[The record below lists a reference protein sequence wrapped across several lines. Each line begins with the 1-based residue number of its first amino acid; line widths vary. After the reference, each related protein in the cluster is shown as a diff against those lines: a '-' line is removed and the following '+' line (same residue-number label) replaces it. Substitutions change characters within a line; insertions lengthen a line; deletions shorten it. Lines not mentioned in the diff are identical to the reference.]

1 MYFKHFYILIFCL
14 AATAIGLPSAAWS
27 AAEINFKAVAVEFNE
42 DDPSTREAGG
52 LIYRGGLKIESE
64 HSRFGGLSA
73 LAISEDRSRFI
84 AISDRGAQIK
94 GSLLYGEN
102 GDLKNLQDLTFFELH
117 GLGGRGFP
125 TAYDGDSESIARRPG
140 GDMVISFE
148 RNHRLLT
155 YSGELVVELMRPPGI
170 DDAPKN
176 GGIEALTDLPGG
188 GLLAI
193 TENLETDTGTRGWL
207 WRQDQWSKI
216 SLQKEPDFHPTGA
229 ATAPNG
235 DVYILFRK
243 FSFFFGSSVRIIKI
257 AAQSIKPNAHLTG
270 QTVFEIAS
278 PFTLDNYEGIDI
290 RQGSDGKNYLYLVS
304 DDNFSPLQ
312 NTYLMMFEI
321 KR

>member
-1 MYFKHFYILIFCL
+1 M
-14 AATAIGLPSAAWS
+14 GLPDVAWS
-27 AAEINFKAVAVEFNE
+27 AAKINFKAAAVEFNE
-42 DDPSTREAGG
+42 DDPSAREAGN
-52 LIYRGGLKIESE
+52 LIFRGGLRIESE

-73 LAISEDRSRFI
+73 LSISEDRSQFI
-84 AISDRGAQIK
+84 AISDRGSQIK
-94 GSLLYGEN
+94 GMLLYGEN
-102 GDLKNLQDLTFFELH
+102 GDLNNLRDLTYFELR

-140 GDMVISFE
+140 GDVIISFE

-155 YSGELVVELMRPPGI
+155 YSDELAVGLMRPPGI
-170 DDAPKN
+170 SDAPAN
-176 GGIEALTDLPGG
+176 GGIEALTDLPDG
-188 GLLAI
+188 GLLAF
-193 TENLETDTGTRGWL
+193 TEDMVSGKGTLGWL
-207 WRQDQWSKI
+207 WRQEKWSSI
-216 SLQKEPDFHPTGA
+216 TLQKELGFSPTGA

-257 AAQSIKPNAHLTG
+257 AARSIKPNAHLTG
-270 QTVFEIAS
+270 KTVFEIAS
-278 PFTLDNYEGIDI
+278 PFTLDNFEGIDI
-290 RQGSDGKNYLYLVS
+290 RQGLDGKNYLYLIS